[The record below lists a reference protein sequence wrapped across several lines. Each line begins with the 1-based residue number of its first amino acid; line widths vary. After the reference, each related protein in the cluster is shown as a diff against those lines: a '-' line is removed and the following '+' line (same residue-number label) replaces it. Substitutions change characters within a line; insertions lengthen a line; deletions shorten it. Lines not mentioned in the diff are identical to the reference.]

1 MQTGISV
8 FVGAVTD
15 EKVKT
20 SEIVRT
26 LRSVRGVRALY
37 ELTGALDLLIYAQ
50 SDSIHEINALVEA
63 IRACQGVN
71 ETTTYLVLEATD
83 NK

>member
-20 SEIVRT
+20 SDIVRA

-63 IRACQGVN
+63 IRACHGVN
-71 ETTTYLVLEATD
+71 ETTTYLVLEATE